1 MLMYRPEKYII
12 LLVTYIFLQIE
23 LTDIVVIEFHAID
36 NGIDVQLAIDSMMQT
51 NERCVINGLF
61 MLF

>member
-12 LLVTYIFLQIE
+12 LLVTCIFLQIE

-36 NGIDVQLAIDSMMQT
+36 NGIYIQLAIDSMIQT